1 MACFHKVF
9 ACILLAGFV
18 FMASGCSHLDNNRA
32 MFEQASIETEQREI
46 DNDAE
51 KTLETPANE
60 AIKTVENKSEKP
72 VEISQKM
79 SNIDTSILEEVSA
92 DCIFSIGI
100 ACRPSG
106 HLRDLN
112 LRFQAAPLDWM
123 TSHSLSAVAHLF
135 ETGFE
140 DFFADIKEVPAQN
153 GAKYRCVR
161 DVKNDIISMHHFAK
175 GVSLEEAQR
184 QFRDTMLNRAS
195 KVDKIFKDS
204 SSIVLLCNR
213 NKNSAEE
220 LIDFLNRFAAV
231 YPDKKVTLINIYDE
245 RIDGFKKEILLEG
258 DNLKIVQY
266 SFNDNLASGNSADGW
281 KGNIEAWTGIIKSI
295 KLSDK
300 FYNEAG
306 KEVAF

>member
-1 MACFHKVF
+1 MARFHKVF
-9 ACILLAGFV
+9 VCILLAGFV

-32 MFEQASIETEQREI
+32 MFEQASIETEQREM

-60 AIKTVENKSEKP
+60 VIKTVENKSEKP

-140 DFFADIKEVPAQN
+140 DFFADIKEVPAQT

-184 QFRDTMLNRAS
+184 QFRDTMLSRAG
-195 KVDKIFKDS
+195 KVDKILKDS
-204 SSIVLLCNR
+204 SSIMLLCNR
-213 NKNSAEE
+213 NKSSSEE
-220 LIDFLNRFAAV
+220 FIDFLNRFAAL
-231 YPDKKVTLINIYDE
+231 YPDKRITLINVYDE
-245 RIDGFKKEILLEG
+245 NINGFKKEILLAS

-266 SFNDNLASGNSADGW
+266 SFNDKLPSGNSADGW
-281 KGNIEAWTGIIKSI
+281 KGNIEAWTKIIKSI

-306 KEVAF
+306 KEIDF

>member
-1 MACFHKVF
+1 MACFHKAPVC
-9 ACILLAGFV
+9 ALLTGSIFI
-18 FMASGCSHLDNNRA
+18 ASGCSRLDNNRTVS
-32 MFEQASIETEQREI
+32 EQTKIETEQREM
-46 DNDAE
+46 DNNAE
-51 KTLETPANE
+51 KTLELPANE

-72 VEISQKM
+72 VKVSQKVSIM
-79 SNIDTSILEEVSA
+79 DASILEKVSA

-123 TSHSLSAVAHLF
+123 TSHSLSAMAHLF

-140 DFFADIKEVPAQN
+140 DFFADIKEVPAQA

-204 SSIVLLCNR
+204 SSIVLICNR

-245 RIDGFKKEILLEG
+245 RIDGLKKEILLEG

-281 KGNIEAWTGIIKSI
+281 KGNIEAWTKIIKSI

-300 FYNEAG
+300 FYNETC
-306 KEVAF
+306 KEIDF

>member
-1 MACFHKVF
+1 
-9 ACILLAGFV
+9 
-18 FMASGCSHLDNNRA
+18 MASGCSHLDNNRA
-32 MFEQASIETEQREI
+32 MFEQASIETEQREM

-140 DFFADIKEVPAQN
+140 DFFADIKEVPAQT

-184 QFRDTMLNRAS
+184 QFRDTMLSRAG
-195 KVDKIFKDS
+195 KVDKILKDS
-204 SSIVLLCNR
+204 SSIMLLCNR
-213 NKNSAEE
+213 NKSSSEE
-220 LIDFLNRFAAV
+220 FIDFLNRFAAL
-231 YPDKKVTLINIYDE
+231 YPDKRITLINVYDE
-245 RIDGFKKEILLEG
+245 NINGFKKEILLAS

-266 SFNDNLASGNSADGW
+266 SFNDKLPSGNSADGW
-281 KGNIEAWTGIIKSI
+281 KGNIEAWTKIIKSI

-306 KEVAF
+306 KEIDF